1 MKIEPIRIGFDVAD
15 PTMWRTVFHE
25 KFSSALRN
33 SPFHVADPRLADI
46 RFASEDIA
54 METNWPRFG
63 NPDSVFIRGAF
74 DKYQYSRYLK
84 RLVES
89 DTTFC
94 VLSMNPI
101 NRLPALLS
109 SCRHLLVADINL
121 CRADRARNPRTIS
134 MPAPPF
140 VTGSSEGGEKPL
152 LASFRGAASHLVRVE
167 LAKLARPGS
176 IVVELTRDRQHAG
189 VIDAENEVVD
199 DDYAQLLRDSTF
211 AFVPRGD
218 YEFSYRLLE
227 VMSFGCI
234 PIVISDGLVLP
245 FDRLIDWRECSLTVP
260 EARVADIPDLLAAMD
275 SATVDAL
282 RAAAERV
289 YRVFLA
295 NFDKIA
301 HSLIAELSIIARLD
315 SSLLLNR

>member
-1 MKIEPIRIGFDVAD
+1 MKVEPISVSFDFAD

-25 KFSSALRN
+25 KFSTALRN
-33 SPFHVADPRLADI
+33 SPFHVTDPRLADI

-63 NPDSVFIRGAF
+63 NPGSVFIHGIF
-74 DKYQYSRYLK
+74 DKGRYSKYLK
-84 RLVES
+84 RLVEA
-89 DTTFC
+89 DKAFC
-94 VLSMNPI
+94 VLSMNPV
-101 NRLPALLS
+101 NQLPARLS
-109 SCRHLLVADINL
+109 SCRHLLVADVNL

-140 VTGSSEGGEKPL
+140 VTGSSEGGEKRL
-152 LASFRGAASHLVRVE
+152 LASFRGAASHPVRAE
-167 LAKLARPGS
+167 LAKLDRPGS
-176 IVVELTRDRQHAG
+176 IVVELTSDRQHVG
-189 VIDAENEVVD
+189 VIDAENEVAE
-199 DDYAQLLRDSTF
+199 DDYVRLLRDSIF

-234 PIVISDGLVLP
+234 PVVISDGLLLP
-245 FDRLIDWRECSLTVP
+245 FDRIIDWRKCSLTVP
-260 EARVADIPDLLAAMD
+260 EARVADIPDLLAAMN

-282 RAAAERV
+282 RASTERI

-301 HSLIAELSIIARLD
+301 HSLIAELSIISRLD
-315 SSLLLNR
+315 NSLILNR